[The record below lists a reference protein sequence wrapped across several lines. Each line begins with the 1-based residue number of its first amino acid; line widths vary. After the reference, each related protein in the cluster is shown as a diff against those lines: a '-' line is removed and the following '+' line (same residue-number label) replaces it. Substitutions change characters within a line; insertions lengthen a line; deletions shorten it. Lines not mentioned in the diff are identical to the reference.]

1 MCPQTDF
8 DKPFGLS
15 DNSQVQV
22 ELPGDRGYPI
32 HIGAGLIDR
41 AAEMIRDKLGE
52 RRCLVVTDTTVQRF
66 YGQRVQEQLTQAGLV
81 RDDILVMPTGEQTK
95 NFSYLSFVL
104 DNLFMKNIDRKTVL
118 VALGGGVIGD
128 LTGFVAAIALR
139 GLDFVQIPTTLLSQ
153 VDSAVGGKTGINSP
167 RGKNLV
173 GAFHQPRLV
182 IIDVDTLKTLPA
194 REVKAGYAEIV
205 KYGLLGNASF
215 FRWLET
221 NGPQITA
228 GKAAKQEIQVQ
239 AIRTSCAMKAHYVAQ
254 DERDNAQRA
263 LLNLGHTFAHAF
275 ETLSNYDGSLLH
287 GEAVAIGLVK
297 AFQLSHRLGFCPE
310 ADVARVQAHIK
321 AMGLPTSIQGRGWPL
336 EALISTMFNDK
347 KVMDGELTFILVK
360 GIGEAFIESKI
371 PTEHVRA
378 VLEMP

>member
-22 ELPGDRGYPI
+22 DLPGDRGYPI
-32 HIGAGLIDR
+32 HIGTGLIDR
-41 AAEMIRDKLGE
+41 TAEMIRDKLGE

-182 IIDVDTLKTLPA
+182 IIDVDTLKTLPT
-194 REVKAGYAEIV
+194 REIKAGYAEIV

-221 NGPQITA
+221 NGPHITA
-228 GKAAKQEIQVQ
+228 GKAAKQEMQVQ

-254 DERDNAQRA
+254 DEKDTAQRA

-310 ADVARVQAHIK
+310 EDVARVQAHIK

-336 EALISTMFNDK
+336 EALIATMFNDK

-360 GIGEAFIESKI
+360 GIGQAFIESKI

>member
-1 MCPQTDF
+1 MCPHVDF
-8 DKPFGLS
+8 DKPIGLTDS
-15 DNSQVQV
+15 SQVQV
-22 ELPGDRGYPI
+22 ELDGGRNYSI

-41 AAEMIRDKLGE
+41 AAEMIRDTLGE
-52 RRCLVVTDTTVQRF
+52 RRCLIVTDTTVQRF
-66 YGQRVQEQLTQAGLV
+66 YGQRLQEQLTQAGLV
-81 RDDILVMPTGEQTK
+81 RDDLLVMPTGEQTK

-182 IIDVDTLKTLPA
+182 IIDVDTLKTLPT

-239 AIRTSCAMKAHYVAQ
+239 AIRTSCSMKAWYVSQ
-254 DERDNAQRA
+254 DEKDMGQRA

-297 AFQLSHRLGFCPE
+297 AFQLSHRLGFCSE
-310 ADVARVQAHIK
+310 EDALRVQAHIK
-321 AMGLPTSIQGRGWPL
+321 TMGLPTSIQGRGWPV

-347 KVMDGELTFILVK
+347 KVMDGELTFILAK

>member
-1 MCPQTDF
+1 MPQTNF
-8 DKPFGLS
+8 DQLSGLS
-15 DNSQVQV
+15 NEATVTVDLGARS
-22 ELPGDRGYPI
+22 YPI
-32 HIGAGLIDR
+32 HIGTGLLSR
-41 AAEMIRDKLGE
+41 AAELIKENLGE

-66 YGQRVQEQLTQAGLV
+66 YGPQLHDQLTAAGLT
-81 RDDILVMPTGEQTK
+81 RDELVVMPTGEQTK

-104 DNLFMKNIDRKTVL
+104 DNLFMRNIDRRTVL

-167 RGKNLV
+167 RGKNLI

-182 IIDVDTLKTLPA
+182 LIDVDTLKTLPA

-215 FRWLET
+215 FKWLEV
-221 NGPQITA
+221 NGPAITA
-228 GKAAKQEIQVQ
+228 GRGAKQDIQVQ

-254 DERDNAQRA
+254 DERDAGQRA

-275 ETLSNYDGSLLH
+275 ETLTNYDGSLLH

-297 AFQLSHRLGFCPE
+297 AFQLSNRLGFCTAE
-310 ADVARVQAHIK
+310 DAARVEKHIK
-321 AMGLPTSIQGRGWPL
+321 AMGLPTSIVGRG
-336 EALISTMFNDK
+336 
-347 KVMDGELTFILVK
+347 
-360 GIGEAFIESKI
+360 
-371 PTEHVRA
+371 
-378 VLEMP
+378 

>member
-1 MCPQTDF
+1 MSPQMDF
-8 DKPFGLS
+8 DKPFGLT
-15 DNSQVQV
+15 DNSTVNV
-22 ELPGDRGYPI
+22 NLGERSYPI
-32 HIGAGLIDR
+32 HIGVGLLDR
-41 AAEMIRDKLGE
+41 TAELIRDALGN
-52 RRCLVVTDTTVQRF
+52 RRCLVVTDTSVQRF
-66 YGQRVQEQLTQAGLV
+66 YGQRVHDNLTQAGLTK
-81 RDDILVMPTGEQTK
+81 DDLLVMPTGEQTK

-167 RGKNLV
+167 RGKNLI
-173 GAFHQPRLV
+173 GAFHQPKLV
-182 IIDVDTLKTLPA
+182 IIDVDTLKTLPT
-194 REVKAGYAEIV
+194 REVKAGYAEVV

-215 FRWLET
+215 FRWLEK
-221 NGPQITA
+221 NGPAITA
-228 GKAAKQEIQVQ
+228 GKQARQEIQVQ
-239 AIRTSCAMKAHYVAQ
+239 AIRTSCAMKAHYVTQ
-254 DERDNAQRA
+254 DEKDFGMRA

-297 AFQLSHRLGFCPE
+297 AFQLSHRLGFCSE
-310 ADVARVQAHIK
+310 ADMKAVHEHIK
-321 AMGLPTSIQGRGWPL
+321 MMGLPTSIVGRGMPI
-336 EALISTMFNDK
+336 EALIATMFNDK

-360 GIGEAFIESKI
+360 GIGEAFIEHKI

-378 VLEMP
+378 VLEIP